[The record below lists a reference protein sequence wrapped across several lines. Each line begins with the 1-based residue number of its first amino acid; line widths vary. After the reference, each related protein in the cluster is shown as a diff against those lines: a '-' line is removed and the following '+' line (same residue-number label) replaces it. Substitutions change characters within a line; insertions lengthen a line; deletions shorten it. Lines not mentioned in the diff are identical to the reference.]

1 MDQRDLAQQDP
12 EVIRHQIDETR
23 SSITEKL
30 EALEEQV
37 IGTVQDARETV
48 EDTIQSAKDTMQSA
62 KETVQE
68 TIETVRS
75 SVEDTM
81 QSVKHT
87 FDVNHQ
93 VRQHPWP
100 MMGASFLAGVA
111 GAVLYDNLR
120 NRGRED
126 RPASYQPPE
135 LRSEHVR
142 QQAPPEPSSPG
153 WSDIFREEIDKAK
166 GVAVGYLMAL
176 ARDWAKQN
184 FPDLAPQIDDFMHG
198 ATEKLGGSPI
208 DHAVL
213 HEAYDAASRQEANP
227 FSRH

>member
-12 EVIRHQIDETR
+12 EAIRHQIDETR
-23 SSITEKL
+23 CSITEKL

-48 EDTIQSAKDTMQSA
+48 E
-62 KETVQE
+62 E
-68 TIETVRS
+68 TIENVRS
-75 SVEDTM
+75 SVKGTM
-81 QSVKHT
+81 QSVKRT
-87 FDVNHQ
+87 FDVKYQ
-93 VRQHPWP
+93 VEQHPWP

-120 NRGRED
+120 NRGQDNRY
-126 RPASYQPPE
+126 RPYQPPE

-142 QQAPPEPSSPG
+142 QQAPVEPSGPG
-153 WSDIFREEIDKAK
+153 WREMFHEEIDKAK

-184 FPDLAPQIDDFMHG
+184 FPDLAPQIHDFMSG
-198 ATEKLGGSPI
+198 ATEKLGGSPVE
-208 DHAVL
+208 HSVL
-213 HEAYDAASRQEANP
+213 QDAYGEASRHEESSP

>member
-12 EVIRHQIDETR
+12 ETIRHRIDETR

-48 EDTIQSAKDTMQSA
+48 EDTIHHA

-68 TIETVRS
+68 TIENVRS
-75 SVEDTM
+75 SVEGTM
-81 QSVKHT
+81 QSVQRT
-87 FDVNHQ
+87 FDMKYQ
-93 VRQHPWP
+93 VEQHPWP
-100 MMGASFLAGVA
+100 MMGVSFLAGAA

-120 NRGRED
+120 GRSGSD
-126 RPASYQPPE
+126 FAYRPPE
-135 LRSEHVR
+135 LRSEHVP
-142 QQAPPEPSSPG
+142 QQAALQPDGPG
-153 WSDIFREEIDKAK
+153 WKDTFREEIDKVK

-176 ARDWAKQN
+176 ARDWAKLN

-208 DHAVL
+208 AHSVL
-213 HEAYDAASRQEANP
+213 HNAYEQASRSEETKP